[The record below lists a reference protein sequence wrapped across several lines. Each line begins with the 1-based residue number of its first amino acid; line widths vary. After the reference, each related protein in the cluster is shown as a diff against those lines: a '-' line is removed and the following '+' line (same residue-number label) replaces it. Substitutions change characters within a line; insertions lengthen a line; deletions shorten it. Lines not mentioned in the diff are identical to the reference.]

1 MIPPDD
7 AAAFQLAL
15 DADEIEW
22 RMRRELLSRCARRLH
37 RAAVDADIAAVQ
49 RVWAALSALTEE
61 LADDSDAAEIVD
73 AAEYMIPAQVNERG
87 VGRLAELGVTLSL
100 SEQHGDHGL

>member
-7 AAAFQLAL
+7 AVALQLAL

-22 RMRRELLSRCARRLH
+22 KMRRELLSRCARRLH
-37 RAAVDADIAAVQ
+37 LAAVDADVAAVR

-61 LADDSDAAEIVD
+61 LADDPDAAEIVD
-73 AAEYMIPAQVNERG
+73 AAAEFVISAQVNERG
-87 VGRLAELGVTLSL
+87 TARLAELGMTLH
-100 SEQHGDHGL
+100 SEM